1 MQIHEVKSKTKL
13 KTKKVVGRG
22 GKRGKTAGRG
32 TKGQKARAGHRIR
45 PAIRDIIKKLPKSR
59 GEGVSRNQFKTERS
73 HAAIVKTSALNNA
86 FKNGDCVNPKA
97 LFEKEL
103 IKRSGKRTPSVK
115 ILADGALD
123 KKLEV
128 YGCSVSQGAK
138 IAIEK
143 AGGKVVLKQLF
154 GRSAAARGGVGA
166 HFQQKMTRDK
176 VK

>member
-1 MQIHEVKSKTKL
+1 MQIHEVKPKTKL

-32 TKGQKARAGHRIR
+32 TKGQKSRAGHRIR

-59 GEGVSRNQFKTERS
+59 GEGVSRNRFKTEAS
-73 HAAIVKTSALNNA
+73 HLVIVKISALNSA
-86 FKNGDCVNPKA
+86 FESGDEVSPKT
-97 LFEKEL
+97 LLEKEL
-103 IKRSGKRTPSVK
+103 IKRGGNRVPSVK

-128 YGCSVSQGAK
+128 YGCAVSKGAK
-138 IAIEK
+138 TEILK
-143 AGGKVVLKQLF
+143 AGG
-154 GRSAAARGGVGA
+154 S
-166 HFQQKMTRDK
+166 

>member
-59 GEGVSRNQFKTERS
+59 GEGVSRNQFKTEAS
-73 HAAIVKTSALNNA
+73 HSVIVKTSALNSV
-86 FKNGDCVNPKA
+86 FEGGDQVTPKI
-97 LFEKEL
+97 LLEKEL
-103 IKRSGKRTPSVK
+103 IKRSGNRVPSVK

-128 YGCSVSQGAK
+128 RGCSFSQGAK
-138 IAIEK
+138 DEILK
-143 AGGKVVLKQLF
+143 AGGKV
-154 GRSAAARGGVGA
+154 R
-166 HFQQKMTRDK
+166 
-176 VK
+176 